1 MSTTST
7 VPAVI
12 DAYLS
17 AVNTKMTADGLTDV
31 IAYETWPGPES
42 AREMV
47 VLGDINWTEAEFPV
61 LTNAGRTQRDELYT
75 IDFSIWVIG
84 GSGDA
89 PSDPSESRDR
99 AFEIME
105 SLENVLATDPTA
117 GTNYQTVSWAKHNA
131 ETAAA
136 AQFEWGWAYVI
147 TGNIAVKA
155 RLR

>member
-7 VPAVI
+7 VPTVI
-12 DAYLS
+12 DAYLA
-17 AVNTKMTADGLTDV
+17 AVNTDLTGV
-31 IAYETWPGPES
+31 TAYEVWPGPES
-42 AREMV
+42 SREMV

-61 LTNAGRTQRDELYT
+61 VTNASRIHRDELYT

-84 GSGDA
+84 GSGDTPA
-89 PSDPSESRDR
+89 DPSETRDR

-105 SLENVLATDPTA
+105 SLENVLAADATA
-117 GTNYQTVSWAKHNA
+117 GTDYQTVSWAKHNA

-155 RLR
+155 RLQ

>member
-7 VPAVI
+7 APAVI
-12 DAYLS
+12 TAYLA
-17 AVNTKMTADGLTDV
+17 AVNADLDNV
-31 IAYETWPGPES
+31 DAFETWPGPEAS
-42 AREMV
+42 REMV
-47 VLGDINWTEAEFPV
+47 ILGDINWTENEFPV
-61 LTNAGRTQRDELYT
+61 LPNPAGRTQRDETYA
-75 IDFSIWVIG
+75 IDFSVWVIG
-84 GSGDA
+84 GEGDA
-89 PSDPSESRDR
+89 PSDPSITRNR

-105 SLENVLATDPTA
+105 SLENVVAADPTA
-117 GTNYQTVSWAKHNA
+117 GTDYQTISWAKHNT